1 MSLAPSRMSRPAS
14 RAFFTVDRALTDED
28 VAYLFAEKL
37 NALEPG
43 VDQKWKVRES
53 SSDRVHFDVS
63 FGDAAPR
70 STGKAL
76 VPARSAQPFG
86 FARALADE
94 GCSDG

>member
-53 SSDRVHFDVS
+53 TSDRVHFDLS
-63 FGDAAPR
+63 FGNAAPR

-76 VPARSAQPFG
+76 VPARSAQPLG
-86 FARALADE
+86 FARALVKPPDSA
-94 GCSDG
+94 